1 MFKPAVQEDTQ
12 FVMIKFWAKVQK
24 KDKRLDFKQKNLHL
38 KITSQNEA
46 QPDKASSHKTCQIYF
61 KTFQSR
67 CIQDKSGMNI
77 MHNHNH
83 NFFHHKQSVL
93 S

>member
-38 KITSQNEA
+38 KITSQNET

-67 CIQDKSGMNI
+67 CMQVRNE
-77 MHNHNH
+77 HYA
-83 NFFHHKQSVL
+83 
-93 S
+93 